1 MVQKIHPR
9 VVIWGAFFPSPMVIF
24 SKKSA
29 ECSVH
34 LYSSPCSSE
43 AQRWFIQ
50 GEWTVKGSCQKKVA
64 IGYHQYISTKSTVAK
79 TANHAYQTFSK
90 AVEGL
95 KVS

>member
-1 MVQKIHPR
+1 M
-9 VVIWGAFFPSPMVIF
+9 PMINNIIF
-24 SKKSA
+24 VSIA
-29 ECSVH
+29 
-34 LYSSPCSSE
+34 LPCNTLVTLGSSSE